1 MLSWRLLLATG
12 EGRFA
17 DAIERALYNLLAAST
32 SVERTGFFYNNPV
45 QRRVARPA
53 ASTGTRPA
61 RAEAPGTRPPWF
73 ACACCPPNIM
83 RTIASLGGYLATYS
97 DSGVQL
103 HQYMPA
109 TIRTGAAALA
119 VATEYPLD
127 GAVEVS
133 VLETVDRPWTL
144 ALRVPGWC
152 RGATVSVNGAPGPAS
167 ADQAGYLRIE
177 RQWRAGDRVALTLPM
192 PVRLTVAHP
201 SADAL
206 RAAVAIERGPL
217 VYCLESLDQPEG
229 VDVNHVELCVGEP
242 LHEQVREGFL
252 GEAAVLVTATG
263 LARDDSGW
271 AGIGWA
277 DRSELPPVAGR
288 PVTLTAIPYH
298 LWANRGPS
306 VMRVFIPAR

>member
-1 MLSWRLLLATG
+1 
-12 EGRFA
+12 
-17 DAIERALYNLLAAST
+17 
-32 SVERTGFFYNNPV
+32 
-45 QRRVARPA
+45 
-53 ASTGTRPA
+53 
-61 RAEAPGTRPPWF
+61 
-73 ACACCPPNIM
+73 M
-83 RTIASLGGYLATYS
+83 RTVASLGGYLATHS
-97 DSGVQL
+97 EAGVQL

-119 VATEYPLD
+119 VDTGYPLD

-152 RGATVSVNGAPGPAS
+152 RGATVSVNGTSVPAS
-167 ADQAGYLRIE
+167 ANADSYLEVVR
-177 RQWRAGDRVALTLPM
+177 RWRPGDRVALTLPM
-192 PVRLTVAHP
+192 PVRLTAAHP

-206 RAAVAIERGPL
+206 RGAVAIERGPI

-229 VDVNHVELCVGEP
+229 VDVNHVE
-242 LHEQVREGFL
+242 GFL
-252 GEAAVLVTATG
+252 GEAPVLVTATG

-271 AGIGWA
+271 AGVGWA
-277 DRSELPPVAGR
+277 ALSELPPEVGR
-288 PVTLTAIPYH
+288 RVTLTAIPYH